1 MQDLI
6 RPVMTIDDQ
15 IRELT
20 RLLER
25 LRLNDRQLEAYAA
38 ALAAL
43 REKAER

>member
-6 RPVMTIDDQ
+6 RPVMTIGDQ

-20 RLLER
+20 KLLER